1 MTTIKKLNLLT
12 AVEHI
17 VDLVGDLKL
26 SSEFYSQADSYI
38 KYISKKLD
46 ITNDQ
51 SLLLALFID
60 RYDDERI
67 TISDLAESVGCRPT
81 RMLMYSNDLTELEK
95 RGFIICCHRA
105 RYLSYRVPVEVVESF
120 QQNEKYE
127 LPNISGLSCVDMFDI
142 LNNIFDLRNKAELSY
157 EVTMQRVNDLF
168 EANKQ
173 LEYVQ
178 KLKSINLSD
187 DDKMVL
193 IYMSNE
199 LVNKRSIYINVNS
212 DLEDLFDSNSKF
224 IAIRNAIQ
232 NASSE
237 LLKRG
242 FIEFCNE
249 FGFAKNNV
257 ILLTTETINAL
268 LCELNFSLSQVK
280 RNDVL
285 KADAIVHKKL
295 FYNQMV
301 SKQVSEL
308 NDLLDDTKYKQI
320 RERMKEK
327 GFRCCFTCLFY
338 GAPGTGKTET
348 ALQLARQTS
357 RDILQVNL
365 AEIKSKWVGES
376 EKNIKLLFDNYRAYV
391 KECER
396 TPILLFNEAD
406 GIISKRREGNNN
418 AVDKMENTIQNIILQ
433 EMETLDG
440 ILIATTNL
448 TQNMDN
454 AFERR
459 FLYKIRFDK
468 PDANVRQNLWLTMMP
483 TIPESDAQKLADI
496 YDFSGGQIENI
507 SRKASINAILHG
519 EESNTLS
526 SLIDYCNEER
536 IQNHSTP
543 RKVGFV

>member
-1 MTTIKKLNLLT
+1 MTTITKLDLIT
-12 AVEHI
+12 SVEHI
-17 VDLVGDLKL
+17 VDLAKDSKL
-26 SSEFYSQADSYI
+26 SSEFFSQVDCYI
-38 KYISKKLD
+38 KYVSKKQD
-46 ITNDQ
+46 ITDNQ
-51 SLLLALFID
+51 SVLLALFMD
-60 RYDDERI
+60 KYEDDHI
-67 TISDLAESVGCRPT
+67 TISELAECVDCRPT
-81 RMLMYSNDLTELEK
+81 RMLRYVEDLNELEK
-95 RGFIICCHRA
+95 RGFIRCCKGE
-105 RYLSYRVPVEVVESF
+105 LCITYRVPREVVDAF
-120 QQNEKYE
+120 QKNEKYE
-127 LPNISGLSCVDMFDI
+127 LPNISGLSCVDMFGV
-142 LNNIFDLRNKAELSY
+142 LENIFDMRDRDELSY
-157 EVTMQRVNDLF
+157 SATMQRINDLF
-168 EANKQ
+168 EANKH

-178 KLKSINLSD
+178 KLKSFNLSD
-187 DDKMVL
+187 EDKIL
-193 IYMSNE
+193 IVFMSHE
-199 LVNKRSIYINVNS
+199 LINTRFDFVNIRE
-212 DLEDLFDSNSKF
+212 LEDLFDNTRQF
-224 IAIRNAIQ
+224 TIIRNAIKS
-232 NASSE
+232 ASSE

-242 FIEFCNE
+242 LIEFSIEDGLAN
-249 FGFAKNNV
+249 GGT
-257 ILLTTETINAL
+257 IRLTTETKNAL
-268 LCELNFSLSQVK
+268 LRELNFSLTQVK
-280 RNDVL
+280 REDIL
-285 KADAIVHKKL
+285 KADAIVCKKL
-295 FYNQMV
+295 FYNDKV
-301 SKQVSEL
+301 SKQVTEL

-327 GFRCCFTCLFY
+327 GFRCGFTCLFY
-338 GAPGTGKTET
+338 GEPGTGKTET
-348 ALQLARQTS
+348 ALQLARQTG

-376 EKNIKLLFDNYRAYV
+376 EKNIKLLFDNYLAYV
-391 KECER
+391 KQCER

-406 GIISKRREGNNN
+406 GIISKRNEGCNS

-468 PDANVRQNLWLTMMP
+468 PDAHVRQNLWLTMMP

-536 IQNHSTP
+536 IVNHSTP